1 MRVYC
6 LYNLLSLI
14 FFQYSFT
21 NISVIETPRSSTV
34 FENKVDLYGP
44 ALAVDGK
51 ISSGST
57 GFFMTDKLHYQWLE
71 LPLKVP
77 KRLIGVKITNRKDLD
92 TSSLFKLEIRAGGDQ
107 ASGSDKLTHNEKV
120 GYYNGPAAKGETF
133 VVWFDKTVL
142 AKYVTLQLTYGNIIK
157 YLGWLYINE
166 VVLIPGS

>member
-1 MRVYC
+1 MIEIVLMYQ
-6 LYNLLSLI
+6 LDDTHI
-14 FFQYSFT
+14 
-21 NISVIETPRSSTV
+21 NISVIESPRSSTV

-44 ALAVDGK
+44 SFAVDGK

-92 TSSLFKLEIRAGGDQ
+92 TDSLFKMEIRAGPDP
-107 ASGSDKLTHNEKV
+107 ASGSDRLTHNEKV
-120 GYYNGPAAKGETF
+120 GYYNGPADKGETF

-157 YLGWLYINE
+157 FLGWLYINE